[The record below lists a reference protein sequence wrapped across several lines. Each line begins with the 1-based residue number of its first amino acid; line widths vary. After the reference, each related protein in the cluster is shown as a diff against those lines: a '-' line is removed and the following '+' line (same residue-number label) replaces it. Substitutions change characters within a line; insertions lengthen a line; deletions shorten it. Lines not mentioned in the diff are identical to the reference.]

1 MSKISTRRLF
11 RVAVGGAFAVCPG
24 AAGAQGAPATEIA
37 YEQAV
42 AAAQAG
48 EATQAAALFDA
59 LVAQMAPDDP
69 LRTLA
74 LYGQGRAH
82 EKRATPESACRAVAA
97 FQAFI
102 ARVDAEPAKRA
113 RVSGSLVGL
122 VSLCQMGVAVAP
134 APAPAPAPAVAM
146 PVSPTP
152 AAEPEHPSSMPA
164 WVATGGGAALL
175 LGGVGLLV
183 AAGGAVDEGDTAY
196 ARFEASDRTDATALK
211 QGRDADDRATTY
223 GISGYAMLGTG
234 LGVAGLAAWLWLR
247 DADAKTAVLP
257 GNGGLTWVGA
267 WP

>member
-11 RVAVGGAFAVCPG
+11 RVAVGGAFAACPG
-24 AAGAQGAPATEIA
+24 AAGAQGGPATEIA
-37 YEQAV
+37 YERAV

-102 ARVDAEPAKRA
+102 ARPDAEPAKRA

-122 VSLCQMGVAVAP
+122 VSLCQTAGAASAP
-134 APAPAPAPAVAM
+134 ASAPAPAVAM

-247 DADAKTAVLP
+247 DADAKTAVVP
-257 GNGGLTWVGA
+257 TDGGLTWVGA